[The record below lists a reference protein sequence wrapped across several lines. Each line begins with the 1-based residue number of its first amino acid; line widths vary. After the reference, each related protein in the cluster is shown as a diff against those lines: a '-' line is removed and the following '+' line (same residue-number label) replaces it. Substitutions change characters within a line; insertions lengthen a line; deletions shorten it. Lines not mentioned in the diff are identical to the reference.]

1 MYDVLLQGG
10 QVLDGSGA
18 PAVRA
23 DVAVVG
29 DAIAAL
35 GELAGREA
43 QRTIDLQGQVLA
55 PGVID
60 IHSHADFTFLEERSG
75 RSAIRQGVT
84 TEVVGN
90 CGQTYAP
97 LTERNRRAVRERSA
111 GWQPSVDVTWS
122 STAEYLAEVG
132 RGNGLNAVYLVGHG
146 TLRSAVMGAADRPA
160 TDDEIAR
167 MGTLLD
173 QALAD
178 GARGMSTGLEFM
190 PGRPATPPELGA
202 LATTVGR
209 RGGLVASHIRNRDRH
224 FEAAVDEMLTA
235 TRTGE
240 AKLQLSH
247 LMVKPGHAPGA
258 WERVVEQMENARGA
272 GQDVLADMI
281 PYDTGP
287 GLATGFLPGWAL
299 DGGPAATLARLR
311 APESYARIRA
321 DYDRYWLFV
330 AMGEWDRLTLAFS
343 QTHPDWIGRRF
354 DQLATEL
361 AMEPIDVLLQILI
374 DEGEGLD
381 RITVNGRL
389 FDEAHVRAC
398 LTHPLFILSS
408 DSWRGTRDGGPGEV
422 ANHPSCWGWVP
433 RILGH
438 YVREAG
444 LLPLAEAVRKM
455 TSEPARRLGLAD
467 RCTIRVG
474 DRADLMTF
482 EPATVGTTSTFASP
496 ARPPA
501 GIHHVFV
508 NGVAVL
514 DAGTPTGALPGRLL

>member
-1 MYDVLLQGG
+1 MYDVLLRGG
-10 QVLDGSGA
+10 QVVDGSGA
-18 PAVRA
+18 PAVHT
-23 DVAVVG
+23 DVAVIG
-29 DAIAAL
+29 DEIVAL
-35 GELAGREA
+35 GDLREREA
-43 QRTIDLQGQVLA
+43 RRTLDLHGQVLA
-55 PGVID
+55 PGVVD

-90 CGQTYAP
+90 CGQSYAP
-97 LTERNRRAVRERSA
+97 VTERNRQAVSDRSA
-111 GWQPSVDVTWS
+111 GWQPSVDVSWS
-122 STAEYLAEVG
+122 STADYLAEVR
-132 RGNGLNAVYLVGHG
+132 RGNGVNAVYLVGHG
-146 TLRSAVMGAADRPA
+146 TLRSAVMGTVDRPA
-160 TDDEIAR
+160 TDDEIGQ
-167 MGTLLD
+167 MQTLLD
-173 QALAD
+173 EALAD

-190 PGRPATPPELGA
+190 PGRPATPPELGS

-209 RGGLVASHIRNRDRH
+209 RGGLVASHIRNRDRS
-224 FEAAVDEMLTA
+224 FEAAVEEMLTA
-235 TRTGE
+235 TRVGE

-258 WERVVEQMENARGA
+258 WERVVGQMETARGV
-272 GQDVLADMI
+272 GQDVVADMI

-343 QTHPDWIGRRF
+343 QAHPDWIGQRF
-354 DQLATEL
+354 DQLADEL
-361 AMEPIDVLLQILI
+361 GMEPIDLLLQVLI

-398 LTHPLFILSS
+398 LTHPLFLLSS

-444 LLPLAEAVRKM
+444 VLSLVEAVRKM
-455 TSEPARRLGLAD
+455 TSEPAMRLGLAD
-467 RCTIRVG
+467 RGTIRPG
-474 DRADLMTF
+474 ARADLMSF
-482 EPATVGTTSTFASP
+482 DPGTVGTTATFASP
-496 ARPPA
+496 AQRPV
-501 GIHHVFV
+501 GIQHVFV
-508 NGVAVL
+508 NGIAVL
-514 DAGTPTGALPGRLL
+514 EEGVPTGALPGRLL